1 MCETGID
8 IGDAIETS
16 FRAASCTVMRRFP
29 IQPRSLT
36 PLRVALAAMVLLGV
50 LACDR
55 SPGGVTISGDVAGLD
70 TIGLRGAA
78 LIAEAGRMPTKI
90 DSLRAIAEGKVP
102 PSRGPDFRETSVD
115 PTTPRLPGDNPMTT
129 RARARGDSMARAAAM
144 RLASGSKGGRTR
156 GDTVRGVV
164 ALVGVEPAKRVVL
177 KAVNGGRTI
186 ALSGMATTG
195 LSRLVGVE
203 LMVRGVMITSRDV
216 VVSDYVVRA
225 VDGVPAW
232 DGKLASGAN
241 GAFLVLTDGS
251 GRKAIAVVP
260 SPLRGL
266 AGERVWIAMNPG
278 TRTARAY
285 GVIGRR

>member
-1 MCETGID
+1 MT
-8 IGDAIETS
+8 
-16 FRAASCTVMRRFP
+16 
-29 IQPRSLT
+29 L
-36 PLRVALAAMVLLGV
+36 LRGALAAMVLLGV

-55 SPGGVTISGDVAGLD
+55 ATGGVTISGDVAGLD

-90 DSLRAIAEGKVP
+90 DSLRAIAEGKVRL
-102 PSRGPDFRETSVD
+102 SRGPKARETSVD
-115 PTTPRLPGDNPMTT
+115 PMVPRLPGDNPMTT

-144 RLASGSKGGRTR
+144 RLASGAKGGRTR

-164 ALVGVEPAKRVVL
+164 ALVGAEPSKRVVL

-186 ALSGMATTG
+186 SLSGMATTG

-232 DGKLASGAN
+232 DGKLASGEN

-251 GRKAIAVVP
+251 GRKSIAVVP
-260 SPLRGL
+260 SQLRGL

-278 TRTARAY
+278 ARTARAY